1 MNSAILEP
9 SWCAISGGGP
19 PPIGVPKASRARRM
33 TNSSTALRSLAF
45 ERKWCWTSPGETRAA
60 LATSRIEVAATPRAA
75 KCRSAAFRM
84 RAAAVRSESRAATA
98 GSAIRPS
105 CLRYD
110 RMVVNDSMSGS
121 GARPRD
127 AASGLAFVI
136 LMSVALFLP
145 GPPPRADDS
154 IATITAILVE
164 QRGAFLVGGY
174 LAGLAALSYLWFL
187 GSVWRHLT
195 ATPRDQTG
203 LAITACSGGLLA
215 VPLTL
220 VGMAMFSGVA
230 FKAAAL
236 GDPALVRAL
245 TDAGNTAIDTA
256 KFGLAAFLLA
266 TCRSAAASGVLPRWL
281 VGAGVAAAGLLIVS
295 AVALFVDHGPFQFGG
310 PVDLGGGIP
319 AVLWI
324 AALSLTMMR
333 RSDEGDVE

>member
-1 MNSAILEP
+1 
-9 SWCAISGGGP
+9 
-19 PPIGVPKASRARRM
+19 
-33 TNSSTALRSLAF
+33 
-45 ERKWCWTSPGETRAA
+45 
-60 LATSRIEVAATPRAA
+60 
-75 KCRSAAFRM
+75 
-84 RAAAVRSESRAATA
+84 
-98 GSAIRPS
+98 
-105 CLRYD
+105 
-110 RMVVNDSMSGS
+110 MVVNDPMSGS
-121 GARPRD
+121 GAQPRD

-136 LMSVALFLP
+136 LMSAALFLP

-154 IATITAILVE
+154 IATITAILLG
-164 QRGAFLVGGY
+164 QRRAFLVGGY
-174 LAGLAALSYLWFL
+174 VAGLAVLCYLWFL

-195 ATPRDQTG
+195 TRTRDQTG

-215 VPLTL
+215 VTLTL
-220 VGMAMFSGVA
+220 LGMAMFSGVA

-245 TDAGNTAIDTA
+245 TDAGNTAIDSA

-266 TCRSAAASGVLPRWL
+266 TCRSGAASGVLPRWL

-333 RSDEGDVE
+333 RSHEGGLE

>member
-1 MNSAILEP
+1 M
-9 SWCAISGGGP
+9 
-19 PPIGVPKASRARRM
+19 
-33 TNSSTALRSLAF
+33 RS
-45 ERKWCWTSPGETRAA
+45 
-60 LATSRIEVAATPRAA
+60 
-75 KCRSAAFRM
+75 RSAQ
-84 RAAAVRSESRAATA
+84 A
-98 GSAIRPS
+98 GHPCVTIQPP
-105 CLRYD
+105 CLQYD
-110 RMVVNDSMSGS
+110 RMVVNGNRPAPVGAHPSREGGPHDVQLGS
-121 GARPRD
+121 AAARRRQWHRLRD
-127 AASGLAFVI
+127 PHVGRP
-136 LMSVALFLP
+136 LP
-145 GPPPRADDS
+145 AGPPPKADDS
-154 IATITAILVE
+154 IGTITAILLE
-164 QRGAFLVGGY
+164 QRRAFLVGGY
-174 LAGLAALSYLWFL
+174 VAGLAVLCYLWFL

-195 ATPRDQTG
+195 TGTPDQTG
-203 LAITACSGGLLA
+203 LAIAACGGGLLA
-215 VPLTL
+215 VTLTL
-220 VGMAMFSGVA
+220 LGMAMFSGVA

-266 TCRSAAASGVLPRWL
+266 TCRSGAASGVLPRWL

>member
-1 MNSAILEP
+1 
-9 SWCAISGGGP
+9 
-19 PPIGVPKASRARRM
+19 
-33 TNSSTALRSLAF
+33 
-45 ERKWCWTSPGETRAA
+45 
-60 LATSRIEVAATPRAA
+60 
-75 KCRSAAFRM
+75 
-84 RAAAVRSESRAATA
+84 
-98 GSAIRPS
+98 
-105 CLRYD
+105 
-110 RMVVNDSMSGS
+110 MVVNDAMSGS

-145 GPPPRADDS
+145 GPPPKADDS

-174 LAGLAALSYLWFL
+174 LAGLAVLCYLWFL

-195 ATPRDQTG
+195 ARTRDQTG

-215 VPLTL
+215 VTLTL

-245 TDAGNTAIDTA
+245 TDAGNTAIDSA

-266 TCRSAAASGVLPRWL
+266 TCRSGAASGVLPRWL

-310 PVDLGGGIP
+310 PVDLGGGVP

-333 RSDEGDVE
+333 RSHEGGLE

>member
-1 MNSAILEP
+1 MVGNGE
-9 SWCAISGGGP
+9 
-19 PPIGVPKASRARRM
+19 M
-33 TNSSTALRSLAF
+33 SS
-45 ERKWCWTSPGETRAA
+45 
-60 LATSRIEVAATPRAA
+60 
-75 KCRSAAFRM
+75 
-84 RAAAVRSESRAATA
+84 
-98 GSAIRPS
+98 
-105 CLRYD
+105 
-110 RMVVNDSMSGS
+110 S
-121 GARPRD
+121 GARQLD
-127 AASGLAFVI
+127 AASGIAFVI

-145 GPPPRADDS
+145 GPPPKADDS
-154 IATITAILVE
+154 IGTITAMLVE
-164 QRGAFLVGGY
+164 QRRAFLVGGY
-174 LAGLAALSYLWFL
+174 VAGLAVLCYLWFL

-195 ATPRDQTG
+195 TGTRDQTG
-203 LAITACSGGLLA
+203 LAIAACGGGLLA
-215 VPLTL
+215 VTLTL
-220 VGMAMFSGVA
+220 LGMAMFSGVA

-266 TCRSAAASGVLPRWL
+266 TCRSGAASGVLPRWL

-333 RSDEGDVE
+333 RSHEGGLE